1 MSGLSGEALAL
12 VLSALDDAAAY
23 RREVGDWCDGCSK
36 QPEGQECADNDSDGA
51 TARAYDELAER
62 LETQL
67 RERVTVAA
75 GSQREIEA
83 GS

>member
-1 MSGLSGEALAL
+1 VSGLSGDALAL
-12 VLSALDDAAAY
+12 ILSALDDAAAY
-23 RREVGDWCDGCSK
+23 RRDVGDWCDDCSE
-36 QPEGQECADNDSDGA
+36 QPEGQECADHDSDGA

-62 LETQL
+62 LEAQV
-67 RERVTVAA
+67 RERVPVAA